1 MTRLKFILTLT
12 AMICSTAL
20 VIMLAI
26 KSASEEQYYL
36 IYNTYVQ
43 NIRGEMVEQAEDK
56 HITLRATSL
65 DDANKI
71 IFEIENQLYEDV
83 VVDSVAIQSHVIV
96 KEY

>member
-36 IYNTYVQ
+36 TYNTYVQ
-43 NIRGEMVEQAEDK
+43 NTRGEMVEQDEDK
-56 HITLRATSL
+56 YITFEGG
-65 DDANKI
+65 I
-71 IFEIENQLYEDV
+71 IYD
-83 VVDSVAIQSHVIV
+83 
-96 KEY
+96 Y